1 MNNIK
6 IAKDVS
12 SNSIESESDLLS
24 EASAKIKAVLTLIL
38 GGDKVAAEY
47 CLISLVSRVFKK
59 ESSFL
64 IGNVPLNL
72 TGISQD

>member
-1 MNNIK
+1 MSETSI
-6 IAKDVS
+6 
-12 SNSIESESDLLS
+12 SNESDLLS
-24 EASAKIKAVLTLIL
+24 EASAKIKAVLSLIL

-47 CLISLVSRVFKK
+47 CLISLISRVFKK

-72 TGISQD
+72 TGISHD

>member
-1 MNNIK
+1 MNNVK

-72 TGISQD
+72 TGISKD